1 MNLLARNLVS
11 GLSRWRTRALS
22 ASASALRPDEVVAA
36 LDKHIIGQSEA
47 KVATAIAL
55 RDQWRRQR
63 LSPDLQREVL
73 PNNILMV
80 GPTGVGKTEV
90 ARRLA
95 RLADA
100 PFVKVEATKF
110 TEVGVYGTDTDSM
123 ITDLVEA
130 AAQQAEEGAREAER
144 PAATERAIERLV
156 KAIGWKDEAERDSI
170 RSLLRDGKMGDVKVE
185 VAFRAPHGPGRGGG
199 GMPFAMGMPKGL
211 ADMLRAASSG
221 GGGGGTMKGGVFGI
235 DLAEIPVG
243 GAGPGG
249 RLPADEEAK
258 GKERVS
264 VGEALPQ
271 LVEEELDE
279 KISTLDLDAIAIEH
293 AEERGIIFVDEIDKL
308 VRGRDGG
315 GGGGGVSAFSK
326 GEGVQKELLSLI
338 EGTGVR
344 TQRGLCSTAHV
355 LFICAGAFHQAKPSD
370 LLPELQGRLPVR
382 VELKPLTEADFVRIL
397 SETRFN
403 LLMQQTK
410 LLETEGVVLSFTEDA
425 VVEIARLAARVNA
438 TVENIG
444 ARRLRTVV
452 AKLME
457 KVSFT
462 APTLQGTSLT
472 IDAEYVKAHTG
483 DMATKVDV
491 GKYIL

>member
-1 MNLLARNLVS
+1 
-11 GLSRWRTRALS
+11 
-22 ASASALRPDEVVAA
+22 
-36 LDKHIIGQSEA
+36 
-47 KVATAIAL
+47 
-55 RDQWRRQR
+55 
-63 LSPDLQREVL
+63 
-73 PNNILMV
+73 
-80 GPTGVGKTEV
+80 
-90 ARRLA
+90 
-95 RLADA
+95 
-100 PFVKVEATKF
+100 
-110 TEVGVYGTDTDSM
+110 
-123 ITDLVEA
+123 
-130 AAQQAEEGAREAER
+130 
-144 PAATERAIERLV
+144 
-156 KAIGWKDEAERDSI
+156 
-170 RSLLRDGKMGDVKVE
+170 
-185 VAFRAPHGPGRGGG
+185 
-199 GMPFAMGMPKGL
+199 
-211 ADMLRAASSG
+211 
-221 GGGGGTMKGGVFGI
+221 
-235 DLAEIPVG
+235 
-243 GAGPGG
+243 
-249 RLPADEEAK
+249 
-258 GKERVS
+258 